1 MRTTL
6 HSEPIILTESDLAA
20 MPTKGF
26 AHYRFLDL
34 GQYDGM
40 VTISSVRVPK
50 GWHSVGTTICRWPAE
65 IEPGLIPDC

>member
-6 HSEPIILTESDLAA
+6 HSEPIVLTDADLAA

-34 GQYDGM
+34 GQYYGM
-40 VTISSVRVPK
+40 VTIPPVRVPK
-50 GWHSVGTTICRWPAE
+50 GWYSVGTTICRQPRQMVFRS
-65 IEPGLIPDC
+65 G